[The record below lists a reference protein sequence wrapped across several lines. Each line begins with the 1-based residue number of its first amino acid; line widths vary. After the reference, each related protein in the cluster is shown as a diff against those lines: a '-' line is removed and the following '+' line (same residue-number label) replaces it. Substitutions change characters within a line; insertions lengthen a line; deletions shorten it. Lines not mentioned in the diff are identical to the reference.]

1 MKKAIYAL
9 MFSLVG
15 CATYGTDG
23 VVTIGPNQYMIGRMG
38 GFFDH
43 SSSAMKAK
51 MFAEANQFCKDK
63 GLTMVP
69 LNSTGRD
76 SGIDRA
82 SAEVQFSCK

>member
-1 MKKAIYAL
+1 MKNAMYAIFL
-9 MFSLVG
+9 SLAG

-23 VVTIGPNQYMIGRMG
+23 VATIGPNQYMIGRMG
-38 GFFDH
+38 GMFDH

-51 MFAEANQFCKDK
+51 MFAEASQFCKDK

-82 SAEVQFSCK
+82 SAEVQFSCR